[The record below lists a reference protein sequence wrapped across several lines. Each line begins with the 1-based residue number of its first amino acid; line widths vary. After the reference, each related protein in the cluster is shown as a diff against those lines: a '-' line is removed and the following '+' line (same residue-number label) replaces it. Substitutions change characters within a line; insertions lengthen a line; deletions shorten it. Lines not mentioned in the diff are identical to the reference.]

1 MPTFVGALFM
11 KGLVMKKI
19 LLSLLLAASLLLSI
33 MLVACDSKDD
43 RYEAG
48 ESRLPVETHGDEDD
62 DAYESDEE
70 TNSSLGVGEDTEKG
84 WSEIHR

>member
-62 DAYESDEE
+62 AYESDEE